1 MTAHFKPS
9 MQNYIFGTS
18 KAPSM
23 KPIRTEYTTPCSSS
37 RKESPAVLFF
47 LWGRQIASI
56 FLSISSSI
64 LDRGNN
70 VENIGGCS
78 ASFDRRAD
86 VRKTAP
92 QQRADDATC
101 EAESLIVVIINYFNQ
116 YPKMKS
122 VVLACLIAST
132 SAFFTK
138 KPAAKVV
145 KVWSPEEE
153 LGAQAPLGFYD
164 PLGLVADGDQAK
176 FDRLRYVEI
185 KHGRISMLAVAG
197 YLVQEAGVR
206 LPGNID
212 FAGTSFASI
221 PNGFGA
227 LEVIPGAGLAQL
239 FAFVGFLEL
248 AVMKDITG
256 GEFVGDF
263 RNDFIDFG
271 WDTFDEE
278 TKLSKRAI
286 ELNQGRAAQMGIL
299 ALMVH
304 EKLGVS
310 LIPSL

>member
-1 MTAHFKPS
+1 
-9 MQNYIFGTS
+9 
-18 KAPSM
+18 
-23 KPIRTEYTTPCSSS
+23 
-37 RKESPAVLFF
+37 
-47 LWGRQIASI
+47 
-56 FLSISSSI
+56 
-64 LDRGNN
+64 
-70 VENIGGCS
+70 
-78 ASFDRRAD
+78 
-86 VRKTAP
+86 
-92 QQRADDATC
+92 
-101 EAESLIVVIINYFNQ
+101 
-116 YPKMKS
+116 MKS
-122 VVLACLIAST
+122 VILACLIAST

-145 KVWSPEEE
+145 VKPLTFEDE
-153 LGAQAPLGFYD
+153 LGAQPPLGFYD
-164 PLGLVADGDQAK
+164 PLGLVAGGDQAK

-185 KHGRISMLAVAG
+185 KHGRISMLAVVG
-197 YLVQEAGVR
+197 YLVAEAGVR

-212 FAGTSFASI
+212 YAGTTFASI

-227 LEVIPGAGLAQL
+227 LDAISGAGLAQI

-256 GEFVGDF
+256 GEFPGDF
-263 RNDFIDFG
+263 RNGALDFG

-310 LIPSL
+310 LIPTV